1 MSKGQLVGT
10 MTTATWSAKATIER
24 FGGDEVLVREL
35 VSLFVES
42 CPRWLESLRA
52 RLRENDLPALAK
64 AAHAFKGS
72 VSNFTKDGAAATA
85 LQLEQVCA
93 TGRREAA
100 AATLQRL
107 EQDVQKLI
115 AAMRSFLNS

>member
-1 MSKGQLVGT
+1 V
-10 MTTATWSAKATIER
+10 ER
-24 FGGDEVLVREL
+24 FGGDEALVRDL
-35 VSLFVES
+35 VGLFVES
-42 CPRWLESLRA
+42 CPRWIESLRA

-72 VSNFTKDGAAATA
+72 VSNFTRDGAAATA

-93 TGRREAA
+93 TGRPEAA

-115 AAMRSFLNS
+115 AAMRSFLNR

>member
-1 MSKGQLVGT
+1 MSKGYVVSAVTVG
-10 MTTATWSAKATIER
+10 TWSAAATIER
-24 FGGDEVLVREL
+24 FGGDEALVREL
-35 VSLFVES
+35 VGLFVES

-52 RLRENDLPALAK
+52 RLRDNDLPALAK
-64 AAHAFKGS
+64 SAHAFKGS
-72 VSNFTKDGAAATA
+72 VSNFTREGAAATA

-93 TGRREAA
+93 TGRQEAA